1 MLTEQLPTRQDLV
14 ESLDSEAIFDYLIQH
29 GVLDEGTRDGIRGET
44 TKVQRNTALLQ
55 HLQGNGDSAIALF
68 INALR
73 QSGQLVLASSL
84 DVTSKIKPTYGSGYL
99 GKERYKGQVTIK
111 ILVDS
116 IKGLFPKWE
125 EGDQLEE
132 KHGDTPEKEVKPH
145 GGTTLSDL
153 NVLLTPRRMHK
164 SYENMT
170 MIDGIGDGSRSKMW
184 RIHEYSYD
192 RDGFGYDT
200 AGEEE
205 DDDDDGAKSA
215 GFCWCLCIPRRKKA
229 KKYKQ
234 NYPGPSKERQR
245 NESPRNVQPRPR
257 NTKNRDSSSCMS
269 DISSPPKGQQIVKG
283 GSSNTYSPK
292 RTEVSMQKNFNGKDR
307 STSKSS
313 KVQYRVKDTSTS
325 VLHSKSKQTGKDR
338 TKRKEKSKQGV
349 NQRGRKGESVTQSQ
363 SSRSENKENTPPVI
377 SCTSTTKKHGTGVKN
392 MPSPGSDSILSG
404 DEEPVEFCVMWKSRG
419 PTFDQHV
426 EKFND
431 IVDKDVGVKS
441 QIVKY
446 FEQER
451 GTLVLSVYCS
461 EDTLVICNICM
472 TCEQVKNIQA
482 DERSGLLTELIE
494 GMMLKKSVIDALD
507 VDEIKLHVA
516 VDDNEIDLAM
526 DDVR

>member
-1 MLTEQLPTRQDLV
+1 M

-116 IKGLFPKWE
+116 IKGFFPKWE

-145 GGTTLSDL
+145 GGTNVNDL

-192 RDGFGYDT
+192 REGYDT
-200 AGEEE
+200 AGEEDE
-205 DDDDDGAKSA
+205 DGTKSR

-234 NYPGPSKERQR
+234 NYPGPAKERQR
-245 NESPRNVQPRPR
+245 NESPRSVQPRSR
-257 NTKNRDSSSCMS
+257 TTHNRGSSPFTS
-269 DISSPPKGQQIVKG
+269 DISSPAKGQQKIKG

-292 RTEVSMQKNFNGKDR
+292 KTDVSMQRNSNGKDR
-307 STSKSS
+307 SG
-313 KVQYRVKDTSTS
+313 KVQYNVKDTT
-325 VLHSKSKQTGKDR
+325 VTHSKTKQAGSDR
-338 TKRKEKSKQGV
+338 AKHKEKTKNGV
-349 NQRGRKGESVTQSQ
+349 NQRGRKGEGRSQ
-363 SSRSENKENTPPVI
+363 GHSSRSENKENTPPVG
-377 SCTSTTKKHGTGVKN
+377 SCSNTPNKCANSDTKPRQSN
-392 MPSPGSDSILSG
+392 DSVLS

-426 EKFND
+426 DKFND
-431 IVDKDVGVKS
+431 IIDKDVAIKS

-451 GTLVLSVYCS
+451 GTLVLSVYSS
-461 EDTLVICNICM
+461 EDSLVICNICM

-494 GMMLKKSVIDALD
+494 GMMLKKSVNEALN
-507 VDEIKLHVA
+507 VDEIKLQVV

-526 DDVR
+526 DDLR

>member
-29 GVLDEGTRDGIRGET
+29 GVLDEGTRDGIREET

-116 IKGLFPKWE
+116 IKGFFPKWE

-145 GGTTLSDL
+145 GGTNHNDL

-170 MIDGIGDGSRSKMW
+170 MIDGIGDGSKSRMW
-184 RIHEYSYD
+184 RIHEYSYE
-192 RDGFGYDT
+192 REGYDT

-205 DDDDDGAKSA
+205 EDGAKSN
-215 GFCWCLCIPRRKKA
+215 GFCWCLCIPRKKKA

-234 NYPGPSKERQR
+234 NYPEPPRERQR
-245 NESPRNVQPRPR
+245 TESPRSVQPRSKTS
-257 NTKNRDSSSCMS
+257 NTRGSSPFSS
-269 DISSPPKGQQIVKG
+269 DISAPTKGQQKVKG

-292 RTEVSMQKNFNGKDR
+292 RTDVSMQRNSNGKDR
-307 STSKSS
+307 SVSG
-313 KVQYRVKDTSTS
+313 KVQYSVKDTTPS
-325 VLHSKSKQTGKDR
+325 VTHSKAKQTGKDR
-338 TKRKEKSKQGV
+338 TKYKEKTKNGV
-349 NQRGRKGESVTQSQ
+349 NQRGRKGETGTQGH
-363 SSRSENKENTPPVI
+363 SSRSENKENTPPVV
-377 SCTSTTKKHGTGVKN
+377 SCTNTPKKHGTNVKN
-392 MPSPGSDSILSG
+392 MQSPSCDSVLSEA
-404 DEEPVEFCVMWKSRG
+404 EEPVEFCVMWKSRG

-426 EKFND
+426 DKFND
-431 IVDKDVGVKS
+431 IIDKDVAVKS

-461 EDTLVICNICM
+461 EDTLIICNICM

-482 DERSGLLTELIE
+482 DERSGLLNELIE
-494 GMMLKKSVIDALD
+494 GMMLKKSVIDALN
-507 VDEIKLHVA
+507 VDEMKLQVA

-526 DDVR
+526 DDLR

>member
-116 IKGLFPKWE
+116 IKGFFPKWE

-145 GGTTLSDL
+145 GGTNINDL

-170 MIDGIGDGSRSKMW
+170 MIDGIGDGSKSKMW
-184 RIHEYSYD
+184 RIHEYSYEKE
-192 RDGFGYDT
+192 GYDT

-205 DDDDDGAKSA
+205 EDGAKSK

-234 NYPGPSKERQR
+234 NYPGPAKERQR
-245 NESPRNVQPRPR
+245 NESPRNVQPRSR
-257 NTKNRDSSSCMS
+257 TTNKRGSSPFMS
-269 DISSPPKGQQIVKG
+269 DISSSAKGQQKIKG
-283 GSSNTYSPK
+283 ESSNTYSPK
-292 RTEVSMQKNFNGKDR
+292 KTEVSMQRNSNGQDR
-307 STSKSS
+307 SG
-313 KVQYRVKDTSTS
+313 KVQYNVKDTTPS
-325 VLHSKSKQTGKDR
+325 VTHSKVKHTGSDR
-338 TKRKEKSKQGV
+338 TKHKEKTKNGV
-349 NQRGRKGESVTQSQ
+349 NQRGRKGESRAQSH
-363 SSRSENKENTPPVI
+363 SSRSENKENTPPVV
-377 SCTSTTKKHGTGVKN
+377 SGTSTPKKHATSIKN
-392 MPSPGSDSILSG
+392 THSRSSDSVLSG

-426 EKFND
+426 DKFND
-431 IVDKDVGVKS
+431 IVDKDVAVKS

-494 GMMLKKSVIDALD
+494 GMMLKKSVIESLN
-507 VDEIKLHVA
+507 VEEIKLQVA

-526 DDVR
+526 DDLR